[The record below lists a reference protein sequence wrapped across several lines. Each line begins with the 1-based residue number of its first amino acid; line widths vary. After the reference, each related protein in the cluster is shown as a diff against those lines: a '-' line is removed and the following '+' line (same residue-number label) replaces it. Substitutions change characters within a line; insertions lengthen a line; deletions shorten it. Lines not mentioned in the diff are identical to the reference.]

1 MCVIVCVHCCVCFV
15 LIALSF
21 ACHAVVSPCRFLKAT
36 AELGVA
42 VLDAVSWHQYV
53 HKPYRIVGIG
63 QLYEG
68 APINNWVNYR

>member
-1 MCVIVCVHCCVCFV
+1 MSCSC
-15 LIALSF
+15 SGG
-21 ACHAVVSPCRFLKAT
+21 VSPCRFLKAT

-63 QLYEG
+63 QLYMLHEG
-68 APINNWVNYR
+68 APVNYWVNYR